1 MAKDTGSAENP
12 PLPTRNLSRLVANLK
27 AIAERRKRQ
36 QQHQLLGGFNRGTT
50 WRRHWHQCLRQTSP
64 PKKTPRQNPHRLQH
78 PTCNDLPPNGN
89 RKRHHRPVPFQATGS
104 LDETVANPEA
114 VVRYKGRLP
123 CEVSL
128 AELTAEFRALSVV
141 ALSSERRQKEIQAES
156 INSQWRQLQR
166 GDAEYQSMVPSQ
178 MWVSPAQDEAAEDL
192 SGAQTRQNDPPVR
205 PAIPASGPDSLLFAG
220 GVLDPSWNWTT
231 TRLTVGFVR
240 NSWICYCCFC
250 CCRRRCFV
258 TCCYCCCC
266 CCCCSCLIDW
276 LVWLIGYESLR
287 DGQML

>member
-1 MAKDTGSAENP
+1 MAKDIGSAEKP
-12 PLPTRNLSRLVANLK
+12 PLPTRNLSRLVTNLK

-36 QQHQLLGGFNRGTT
+36 QQHQLLGGLTAEQHGVDTGTST
-50 WRRHWHQCLRQTSP
+50 SGKRPTEEDTASKSPSSTAPDLQRPSAEREPQTAPSAS
-64 PKKTPRQNPHRLQH
+64 
-78 PTCNDLPPNGN
+78 
-89 RKRHHRPVPFQATGS
+89 PFQATGS

-178 MWVSPAQDEAAEDL
+178 MRVSPAQDEAAEDL
-192 SGAQTRQNDPPVR
+192 SGAQTSQNDPPVR

-258 TCCYCCCC
+258 TCCCCC

-287 DGQML
+287 DDQML